1 MEGRSRVIELNYRK
15 GLCLTPKNKEVL
27 NGQVDCLR
35 SSRDKREKNNDL
47 IRAPQEL
54 PTLESQSKITIALE
68 Q

>member
-15 GLCLTPKNKEVL
+15 GLCLTPKKCF